1 MAKARHMDSADGYHM
16 LPRGKLANAVTWL
29 ERDVPPGL
37 ARPGA
42 AGRGLRR
49 LRGGDVAAYRAIFAA
64 VGTDWLWASRLA
76 MPDAAL
82 AAHLDDAGVDAF
94 VACEGTRD
102 IGLLELE
109 IAAEAVE
116 VLYFGLVPQAFGQG
130 AGRWLMQEGLAQ
142 ASARGARRIWL
153 HSCSFDHPGAVRFYR
168 SCGFEPYAQGF
179 EIMDDP
185 RLAGSL
191 PREAAPHVPLLR

>member
-1 MAKARHMDSADGYHM
+1 MEFADGYHM
-16 LPRGKLANAVTWL
+16 LPKGKLANAVTWL

-37 ARPGA
+37 ARPDA

-49 LRGGDVAAYRAIFAA
+49 LRGGDVAAYRAIFSA

-76 MPDAAL
+76 MPDAGL
-82 AAHLDDAGVDAF
+82 AAHLDRAEVDAF
-94 VACEGTRD
+94 VACQGARD

-109 IAAEAVE
+109 TAADGAE

-130 AGRWLMQEGLAQ
+130 AGRWLMQEGVAA

-153 HSCSFDHPGAVRFYR
+153 HSCSFDHPGAIRFYR
-168 SCGFEPYAQGF
+168 SCGFAPYAQGF

-185 RLAGSL
+185 RIAGLL
-191 PREAAPHVPLLR
+191 PAGAAAHVPLLG

>member
-1 MAKARHMDSADGYHM
+1 MTFVDGYHM
-16 LPRGKLANAVTWL
+16 LPKGKLANAVTWL
-29 ERDVPPGL
+29 ERDVPPDL

-42 AGRGLRR
+42 AGHGLRR

-76 MPDAAL
+76 MPDAEL
-82 AAHLDDAGVDAF
+82 AAHLDKPEVDAF
-94 VACEGTRD
+94 VAHVDGRD

-109 IAAEAVE
+109 TAAEGVE

-130 AGRWLMQEGLAQ
+130 AGRWLMQEAIAL
-142 ASARGARRIWL
+142 ASARGATRIWL

-168 SCGFEPYAQGF
+168 SCGFAPYAQGF
-179 EIMDDP
+179 EVMDDP
-185 RLAGSL
+185 RATGLL
-191 PREAAPHVPLLR
+191 PVGAAAHVPLLG